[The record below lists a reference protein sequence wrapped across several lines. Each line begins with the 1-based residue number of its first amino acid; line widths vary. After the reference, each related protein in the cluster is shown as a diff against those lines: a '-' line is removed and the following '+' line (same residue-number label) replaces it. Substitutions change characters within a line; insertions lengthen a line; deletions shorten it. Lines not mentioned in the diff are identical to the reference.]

1 MDAFATD
8 LVSEHCSVCS
18 ASHDVLFVEL
28 LVEGDR
34 LGEPLHNVGYALLEP
49 ATPEL
54 GFLGLGLGL
63 GRGRR

>member
-1 MDAFATD
+1 M
-8 LVSEHCSVCS
+8 CS
-18 ASHDVLFVEL
+18 ASRDVLFVEL